1 MGITPAYA
9 GTTLGLYLQMRLTG
23 DHPCICGDYNNSLF
37 SSKYNL
43 GSPLHMRGLP
53 QSHLGHPL
61 LQGITPAYAGTT
73 AKIVE
78 EVMTDMGSP
87 LHMRGLLLDISFVS
101 NVSGITPAYAG
112 TTCQIINPSIYTRD
126 HPCICGDYCKNRGRG
141 YDRYG
146 ITPAYAGTTNL
157 NDWQVIPV

>member
-1 MGITPAYA
+1 MRITPAYAGTTCQIINPSIYTRDHPCICGDYLNPTLGTRCCKGSPLHMRGLRSVTFISCFSIRITPAYA

-73 AKIVE
+73 
-78 EVMTDMGSP
+78 
-87 LHMRGLLLDISFVS
+87 
-101 NVSGITPAYAG
+101 Y
-112 TTCQIINPSIYTRD
+112 
-126 HPCICGDYCKNRGRG
+126 
-141 YDRYG
+141 
-146 ITPAYAGTTNL
+146 
-157 NDWQVIPV
+157 